1 VGALLD
7 DVDRIAASS
16 VARMQRLLASYAKLP
31 PEQLTAVTITKA
43 RALLEAVR
51 ASDADRTL
59 VEDPFRVPEKTR
71 AGQGIPSEDML
82 QACRIVLEVMR
93 EEAHSVARRLGI
105 ADDVLL
111 GFVEASLQWGDI
123 GIRASALA
131 CREAEIRE
139 LERVAAE
146 QAALRRIATLVAE
159 GAAPT
164 EVFENLAQEV
174 AQVTGD
180 VDCAVCQDF
189 GDGTIAVLG
198 AWGDWDLGKIR
209 IGERFAVDGSSVFVR
224 VRDAGGRY
232 RTGEHSTTSGAI
244 VERGEE
250 YGIHSAGGCPIVVG
264 GRVWGVVVLA
274 RYDDEPLPP
283 ESESR
288 IAQFAEL
295 AGTAVANFAAQRE
308 VARLADE
315 QTALRRV
322 ATLVAE
328 GGPPNDVFDAVAVE
342 LADVLRADYVVVCR
356 YELDSELTVLAH
368 RGTASLEV
376 PWSTR
381 MSHDGGSVEAVV
393 WRTGWSARLESCEGV
408 PDTIADLARAE
419 GVEVT
424 LGAPVVVAGRLWG
437 VATVGWNAGQSPPTD
452 TEDRMARFAELLA
465 TGIANAD
472 STEAL
477 RRLADEQA
485 ALRRVA
491 TLVAEGAPPTAVFDA
506 VIVEIERLLS
516 AGGVTLLRY
525 EPDDEA
531 TVLAHRGPGAESIP
545 PGSRVSH
552 ADGESATAIVW
563 RTKRPARH
571 LHADE
576 APGAI
581 PAIAHKMGLRAAA
594 AAPLVVEGKLWGCVV
609 ANWPTDGAPPIGTE
623 KRMAKFAA
631 LLATAIA
638 NAESSEAL
646 RRLADEQGSL
656 RRVATL
662 VAEGAPP
669 TAVFD
674 AVAAEMAT
682 LLGADGITLVRY
694 EPEDEVTVV
703 AHRGPA
709 VQQLPPG
716 TRVRHD
722 GASVSATVRRTQRP
736 ARMESYADTHGH
748 IGEVIEGLEYRSG
761 VGAPI
766 VVDGRLWGA
775 TIASW
780 TAEEPPPPGTED
792 RLAEFAELLD
802 TAIANADSGNQLAAS
817 RARLVT
823 EADDARRRVV
833 RDLHDGAQ
841 QRLLQTIV
849 TLGLAQRALEPTN
862 EKARGLVE
870 EALAHARQGNAE
882 LRELARGILPGVLI
896 QAGLRGGISSIV
908 SRLDIPVEVDVP
920 SERFPPEIEASAYFV
935 AAEALTN
942 VVKHSHAERAWVTA
956 RIEDR
961 MLRIEVRDDGV
972 GGADPD
978 GHGLVGLRDRVTA
991 ISGQLVLETPEG
1003 GGTLLSA
1010 NLPVSDG

>member
-1 VGALLD
+1 
-7 DVDRIAASS
+7 
-16 VARMQRLLASYAKLP
+16 M
-31 PEQLTAVTITKA
+31 
-43 RALLEAVR
+43 
-51 ASDADRTL
+51 
-59 VEDPFRVPEKTR
+59 
-71 AGQGIPSEDML
+71 
-82 QACRIVLEVMR
+82 
-93 EEAHSVARRLGI
+93 
-105 ADDVLL
+105 
-111 GFVEASLQWGDI
+111 
-123 GIRASALA
+123 
-131 CREAEIRE
+131 
-139 LERVAAE
+139 
-146 QAALRRIATLVAE
+146 
-159 GAAPT
+159 
-164 EVFENLAQEV
+164 
-174 AQVTGD
+174 TG
-180 VDCAVCQDF
+180 
-189 GDGTIAVLG
+189 
-198 AWGDWDLGKIR
+198 
-209 IGERFAVDGSSVFVR
+209 
-224 VRDAGGRY
+224 
-232 RTGEHSTTSGAI
+232 
-244 VERGEE
+244 
-250 YGIHSAGGCPIVVG
+250 
-264 GRVWGVVVLA
+264 
-274 RYDDEPLPP
+274 
-283 ESESR
+283 
-288 IAQFAEL
+288 AEL
-295 AGTAVANFAAQRE
+295 RG
-308 VARLADE
+308 LAE
-315 QTALRRV
+315 
-322 ATLVAE
+322 
-328 GGPPNDVFDAVAVE
+328 
-342 LADVLRADYVVVCR
+342 
-356 YELDSELTVLAH
+356 
-368 RGTASLEV
+368 
-376 PWSTR
+376 
-381 MSHDGGSVEAVV
+381 
-393 WRTGWSARLESCEGV
+393 
-408 PDTIADLARAE
+408 
-419 GVEVT
+419 
-424 LGAPVVVAGRLWG
+424 
-437 VATVGWNAGQSPPTD
+437 
-452 TEDRMARFAELLA
+452 
-465 TGIANAD
+465 
-472 STEAL
+472 
-477 RRLADEQA
+477 EQA

-491 TLVAEGAPPTAVFDA
+491 TLVARGSPHEEVFAAVTEEVARLFPTDWTVMCRYVPDGAFAIVGSVGSLGKPWPVGGRWPLGGNNAATLVFETARPARIENYAGVSGAHIDRAREDGIRSTVGVPIIVEGRVWGLMAVVTTREEALPADTETRLADFTELVATAVANAQSRAELARLAGEQAALRRVATLVARGTPQEEVFRA
-506 VIVEIERLLS
+506 VIDEVMELFPVDF
-516 AGGVTLLRY
+516 AGMVRY
-525 EPDDEA
+525 EPDNRVT
-531 TVLAHRGPGAESIP
+531 TVAARGVVGFA
-545 PGSRVSH
+545 PGSTRILGGKNAATLVFETGRPVRI
-552 ADGESATAIVW
+552 DGFVDASGALGDYARERGYSSAVATPIFVDG
-563 RTKRPARH
+563 R
-571 LHADE
+571 
-576 APGAI
+576 
-581 PAIAHKMGLRAAA
+581 
-594 AAPLVVEGKLWGCVV
+594 LWG
-609 ANWPTDGAPPIGTE
+609 TIGAGSTGGQTVPEGTE
-623 KRMAKFAA
+623 VRLADFTE
-631 LLATAIA
+631 LVATAIA
-638 NAESSEAL
+638 NAESRAGL
-646 RRLADEQGSL
+646 ARLADEQGSL

-694 EPEDEVTVV
+694 EPEDEVTVL
-703 AHRGPA
+703 AHRGPGA
-709 VQQLPPG
+709 QQVPPG

-775 TIASW
+775 TIANW

-802 TAIANADSGNQLAAS
+802 TAIANADSSNQLAAS

-862 EKARGLVE
+862 EKAWGLVE

-882 LRELARGILPGVLI
+882 LRELAHGILPGVLI